1 MPHRFRE
8 HVIRVLDGDTLE
20 ILQDKK
26 PVRVRL
32 ANIDAPEKKQPFGR
46 WSATQLKDTGERK
59 ARNRAIRA
67 DRQVWYCIL
76 GKVYTADGTEANRWQ
91 VRNGAA
97 WVYPD
102 YNNDYTLPPLQRDA
116 RALKRGL
123 WADKNPVPPWT
134 WRKQN
139 KK

>member
-1 MPHRFRE
+1 M
-8 HVIRVLDGDTLE
+8 VIRWKYYRT
-20 ILQDKK
+20 KS
-26 PVRVRL
+26 PSVRL

-46 WSATQLKDTGERK
+46 WSATQLKDLVAGKPVTVQY
-59 ARNRAIRA
+59 AQT
-67 DRQVWYCIL
+67 DRYGRIL
-76 GKVYTADGTEANRWQ
+76 GRVYTADGTEANRWQ

-123 WADKNPVPPWT
+123 WQIKIRYHHGPGEN
-134 WRKQN
+134 RIRN
-139 KK
+139 NYLLI

>member
-1 MPHRFRE
+1 
-8 HVIRVLDGDTLE
+8 
-20 ILQDKK
+20 
-26 PVRVRL
+26 
-32 ANIDAPEKKQPFGR
+32 
-46 WSATQLKDTGERK
+46 
-59 ARNRAIRA
+59 
-67 DRQVWYCIL
+67 
-76 GKVYTADGTEANRWQ
+76 WQ